1 MSTDLATISGRPL
14 IQQYAQGAAQNA
26 TSKVADFLAP
36 TVNVAKHKG
45 KFLTY
50 DKESRFKIADSKR
63 ALGANAT
70 QLVFDRD
77 DEDYNCA
84 PHAYDTPLDN
94 IEIEEAEGE
103 ALLREAADDS
113 AFMGAL
119 DHEKQVIDLAVA
131 SAGAATGGTWSS
143 DSNDPVNELNTAIQE
158 VILAAGGSD
167 MIEIGMIWSA
177 NAVQAFF
184 KNAKTKGYFPGKQE
198 IAPTT
203 DNITKLLMGNV
214 QHRISWLAADTAAS
228 GKASSL
234 AFLMTSKVLVFAR
247 NSNPTRR
254 DPSFMKTFRVSGRW
268 MVPGVYN
275 KPDGRGQVVKLDWSS
290 DVKAVNTE
298 AGKLFTI
305 A

>member
-1 MSTDLATISGRPL
+1 MSDLATLSGRPL
-14 IQQYAQGAAQNA
+14 IQQYAQSAAQSA
-26 TSKVADFLAP
+26 TSQVADFLAP
-36 TVNVAKHKG
+36 TVNVARHKG
-45 KFLTY
+45 KYRKY
-50 DKESRFKIADSKR
+50 DKETRFKIADSKR
-63 ALGANAT
+63 ALGGAAT
-70 QLVFDRD
+70 VLSFDRSD
-77 DEDYNCA
+77 ADYDCS

-103 ALLREAADDS
+103 SLLKESADDS

-119 DHEKQVIDLAVA
+119 DHEKQVIDLAV
-131 SAGAATGGTWSS
+131 SGSGAATGGTWSS

-158 VILAAGGSD
+158 VVLAAGGSD

-198 IAPTT
+198 IVPTT
-203 DNITKLLMGNV
+203 ENITKLLMGNV
-214 QHRISWLAADTAAS
+214 QHKISWLAADTAAS
-228 GKASSL
+228 GKTSTL
-234 AFLMTSKVLVFAR
+234 AFLMASKVLVFAR

-254 DPSFMKTFRVSGRW
+254 DPSFMKTFRVNSRW
-268 MVPGVYN
+268 MTPGVYP

-290 DVKAVNTE
+290 DVKVTNSE